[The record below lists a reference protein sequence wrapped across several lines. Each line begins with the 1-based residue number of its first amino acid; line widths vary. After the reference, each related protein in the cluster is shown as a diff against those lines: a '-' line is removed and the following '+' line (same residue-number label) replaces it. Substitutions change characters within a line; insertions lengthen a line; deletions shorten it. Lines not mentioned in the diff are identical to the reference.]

1 VAQKIMMLQIENLS
15 KSFSQ
20 LRILNHLNFG
30 VEKGELKAIIG
41 PNGAGKTTLFNVITG
56 SFPPEEGTVRFEG
69 QDITGMKPHLLSR
82 LGLARSFQIN
92 NFFLNLSVQ
101 ENIELAVQSRLER
114 ATSMWRGL
122 PADCGLGEKKQEVLE
137 WVGLEEQRDILS
149 QNLSYGDQ
157 RKLEIGLA
165 LATGP
170 SLLMLDEPTS
180 GMSRFESLSMIELIK
195 KLARKVTIILIEHD
209 IEFVMKV
216 SDSILVIHYGEKIAE
231 GTPAEIENNQE
242 VQRVYLGGL

>member
-1 VAQKIMMLQIENLS
+1 MLLEVEGLS

-20 LRILNHLNFG
+20 LRILNSLSFA
-30 VEKGELKAIIG
+30 VKERELKGVIG

-56 SFPPEEGTVRFEG
+56 RFPPDEGRVLFRGKNVTAA
-69 QDITGMKPHLLSR
+69 KPHLLSN
-82 LGLARSFQIN
+82 LGVARSFQIN
-92 NFFLNLSVQ
+92 NFFQQLSVE
-101 ENIELAVQSRLER
+101 ENLRLAVQSRLER
-114 ATSMWRGL
+114 RTCIWRNL
-122 PADCGLGEKKQEVLE
+122 PADGRLAERTATVLDWIGLN
-137 WVGLEEQRDILS
+137 EQRRELA

-165 LATGP
+165 LATEP

-180 GMSRFESLSMIELIK
+180 GMSRFESLSMIELIER
-195 KLARKVTIILIEHD
+195 LSEHVTIMLIEHD

-231 GTPAEIENNQE
+231 GTPAEIECNQE

>member
-1 VAQKIMMLQIENLS
+1 MLNVQDLS

-20 LRILNHLNFG
+20 LRILNNLNFQ
-30 VEKGELKAIIG
+30 VRRGELKAIIG

-56 SFPPEEGTVRFEG
+56 RFPPDAGKVTF
-69 QDITGMKPHLLSR
+69 QDKDITGAKPHQLSR

-92 NFFLNLSVQ
+92 NFFLKLSVRQ
-101 ENIELAVQSRLER
+101 NLELAVQSRLER
-114 ATSMWRGL
+114 GSSIWRGFS
-122 PADCGLGEKKQEVLE
+122 PADRLVEKTDEVLE
-137 WVGLEEQRDILS
+137 WTGLAEHHGRLAQE
-149 QNLSYGDQ
+149 LSYGDQ

-165 LATGP
+165 LATDP
-170 SLLMLDEPTS
+170 ALLMLDEPTS
-180 GMSRFESLSMIELIK
+180 GMSRFESMSMIELIQ
-195 KLARKVTIILIEHD
+195 KLAERVTIILIEHD

-231 GTPAEIENNQE
+231 GPPKEIEANQE

>member
-1 VAQKIMMLQIENLS
+1 MLNVQDLS

-20 LRILNHLNFG
+20 LRILNNLNFQ
-30 VEKGELKAIIG
+30 VRRGELKAIIG

-56 SFPPEEGTVRFEG
+56 RFPPDAGKVTFQG
-69 QDITGMKPHLLSR
+69 KDITGAKPHQLSR

-92 NFFLNLSVQ
+92 NFFLKLSVRQ
-101 ENIELAVQSRLER
+101 NLELAVQSRLER
-114 ATSMWRGL
+114 GSSIWRGFS
-122 PADCGLGEKKQEVLE
+122 PADRLVEKTDEVLE
-137 WVGLEEQRDILS
+137 WTGLAEHHGRLAQE
-149 QNLSYGDQ
+149 LSYGDQ

-165 LATGP
+165 LATDP
-170 SLLMLDEPTS
+170 ALLMLDEPTS
-180 GMSRFESLSMIELIK
+180 GMSRFESMSMIELIQ
-195 KLARKVTIILIEHD
+195 KLAERVTIILIEHD

-231 GTPAEIENNQE
+231 GPPKEIEANQE

>member
-1 VAQKIMMLQIENLS
+1 MLKVDNLC
-15 KSFSQ
+15 KSFSR
-20 LRILNHLNFG
+20 LRILNDLSFA
-30 VEKGELKAIIG
+30 VREGELKAIIG

-56 SFPPEEGTVRFEG
+56 RFAPDEGAVRFRDK
-69 QDITGMKPHLLSR
+69 DITGAKPHVLSN

-92 NFFLNLSVQ
+92 NFFQNLTVF
-101 ENIELAVQSRLER
+101 ENVELAVQSRLER
-114 ATSMWRGL
+114 RTAVWRDL
-122 PADCGLGEKKQEVLE
+122 PHTDGVEARTLEVLDLI
-137 WVGLEEQRDILS
+137 GLNEQAGALAC
-149 QNLSYGDQ
+149 NLSYGDQ

-165 LATGP
+165 LGTGP

-180 GMSRFESLSMIELIK
+180 GMSRFESLSMIELIQR
-195 KLARKVTIILIEHD
+195 LSERVTIILIEHD

-231 GTPAEIENNQE
+231 GPPAEIERNEE

>member
-1 VAQKIMMLQIENLS
+1 MMLKVDNLC
-15 KSFSQ
+15 KSFSR
-20 LRILNHLNFG
+20 LRILNDLSFA
-30 VEKGELKAIIG
+30 VREGELKAIIG

-56 SFPPEEGTVRFEG
+56 RFAPDEGAVRFRDK
-69 QDITGMKPHLLSR
+69 DITGAKPHVLSN

-92 NFFLNLSVQ
+92 NFFQNLTVF
-101 ENIELAVQSRLER
+101 ENVELAVQSRLER
-114 ATSMWRGL
+114 RTAVWRDL
-122 PADCGLGEKKQEVLE
+122 PHTDGVEARTLEVLDLI
-137 WVGLEEQRDILS
+137 GLNEQAGALAC
-149 QNLSYGDQ
+149 NLSYGDQ

-165 LATGP
+165 LGTGP

-180 GMSRFESLSMIELIK
+180 GMSRFESLSMIELIQR
-195 KLARKVTIILIEHD
+195 LSERVTIILIEHD

-231 GTPAEIENNQE
+231 GPPAEIERNEE

>member
-1 VAQKIMMLQIENLS
+1 MLLEVEGLS

-20 LRILNHLNFG
+20 LRILNSLSFA
-30 VEKGELKAIIG
+30 VKERELKGVIG

-56 SFPPEEGTVRFEG
+56 RFPPDEGRVIFKGKNVTAA
-69 QDITGMKPHLLSR
+69 KPHLLSN
-82 LGLARSFQIN
+82 LGVARSFQIN
-92 NFFLNLSVQ
+92 NFFQRLSVE
-101 ENIELAVQSRLER
+101 ENLKLAVQSRLER
-114 ATSMWRGL
+114 RTSIWRNL
-122 PADCGLGEKKQEVLE
+122 PADGRLKERTDEVLE
-137 WVGLEEQRDILS
+137 WIGLSEQRAELA

-165 LATGP
+165 LATEP

-180 GMSRFESLSMIELIK
+180 GMSRFESLSMIDLIE
-195 KLARKVTIILIEHD
+195 KLSEHVTIMLIEHD

-231 GTPAEIENNQE
+231 GTPAEIESNQE